1 VASGAAIS
9 RAARE
14 AIEFGDGEFRRLARS
29 ETPTPLQ
36 VAQAAEGGSV
46 AARGI
51 FEGAG
56 RWIGQALA
64 NVVCVLNPRVVI
76 VGGGVALAGDL
87 LLEPIRRE
95 LESRTVVFARERGGV
110 EVVQSP
116 LLGEAGA
123 LGSAVWAM
131 QGLAERRTLATDDL
145 ARV

>member
-1 VASGAAIS
+1 M
-9 RAARE
+9 
-14 AIEFGDGEFRRLARS
+14 
-29 ETPTPLQ
+29 
-36 VAQAAEGGSV
+36 

-51 FEGAG
+51 FEEAG
-56 RWIGQALA
+56 VWIGRGLA
-64 NVVCVLNPRVVI
+64 NVVCVLNPTVVI

-95 LESRTVVFARERGGV
+95 LERRTVVFAGERGGV

-123 LGSAVWAM
+123 LGSAAWAT
-131 QGLAERRTLATDDL
+131 QRLAQRESPATDDL